1 MEGVRT
7 EVKEVR
13 KELGRERLNI
23 LKATTKLTTR
33 KRIMMAYQDQG
44 WIGRK
49 AAISPR
55 DIDLRNK
62 QNPYLTDDE
71 IYLKDV
77 WSRKNGVALK

>member
-44 WIGRK
+44 
-49 AAISPR
+49 
-55 DIDLRNK
+55 
-62 QNPYLTDDE
+62 
-71 IYLKDV
+71 
-77 WSRKNGVALK
+77 